1 FLIKWLLIKMEYY
14 CKIWKETS
22 IWRGGDKW
30 LTGLRPIKNGGVVK
44 MIGSTTDIRKRKTM
58 EKAVIH
64 AKERSEKANQAKFR
78 TYFADE
84 P

>member
-1 FLIKWLLIKMEYY
+1 
-14 CKIWKETS
+14 
-22 IWRGGDKW
+22 
-30 LTGLRPIKNGGVVK
+30 